1 MSEPVIAIEIS
12 GQVISFAQESL
23 VLAVI
28 TALLGAMLG
37 WLITYMLQQKRM
49 TRMQTRLRTG
59 NRMLLHI
66 TISNLNKSYS
76 QQYVPDS

>member
-23 VLAVI
+23 VLAAV

-37 WLITYMLQQKRM
+37 WLIT
-49 TRMQTRLRTG
+49 
-59 NRMLLHI
+59 
-66 TISNLNKSYS
+66 
-76 QQYVPDS
+76 